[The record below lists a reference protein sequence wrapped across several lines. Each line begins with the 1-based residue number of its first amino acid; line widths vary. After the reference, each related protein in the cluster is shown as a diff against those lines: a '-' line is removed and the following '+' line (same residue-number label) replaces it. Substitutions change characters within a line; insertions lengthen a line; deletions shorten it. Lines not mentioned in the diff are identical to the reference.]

1 MKSTFSFLTKALKRV
16 QFYTTTLYIQGLS
29 IEARIFVCTPEAL
42 TSPESFDGILC
53 SCVKNTV
60 GSVHFQT
67 VTCARFTG
75 LKYELFVL
83 EIMCRRDSNDFS

>member
-1 MKSTFSFLTKALKRV
+1 MKSTFSFLAKPLKRV

-29 IEARIFVCTPEAL
+29 IEARIFVSTPEAL
-42 TSPESFDGILC
+42 TLPESFDGILY

-75 LKYELFVL
+75 
-83 EIMCRRDSNDFS
+83 